1 MNIAQIYSVPI
12 QLFQSSKAGRLMLS
26 LVVLWSGKVGDHVV
40 FLSFSTLLMSIYL
53 ASKIGQNRTLQPHRS
68 EM

>member
-40 FLSFSTLLMSIYL
+40 FLSFSTLPIYL